1 MNILAGARIFG
12 VLVTMALA
20 LWAMGRELRNVEWR
34 HRIRVVMEERPEKEG
49 YVGNLW
55 RQYMLR
61 IRTHRIMLDKPYK
74 AKLVSIHVLGLFLL
88 FFVTTLLLHY
98 FFVVGLFVSGG
109 LSLFLYEKFWS
120 NRARK
125 RREEITAAWL
135 YEAVPIAV
143 HVMTATK
150 RLDQAIHRM
159 TQMTHHPHLKGKLA
173 QLSELISAPQ
183 FATPEDAF
191 LFWANNMGIRDIEYF
206 ALATKEAKK
215 YNVPIEQLW
224 IDMADLLGKDLEFKR
239 TIRAQTAHHRSGGYI
254 FYGMLA
260 GTFLIAYP
268 FTAKFMTDT
277 TRFLFWAVIGVM
289 TIGLYLIMRESQR
302 IDA

>member
-1 MNILAGARIFG
+1 MTIIAGARIFG

-20 LWAMGRELRNVEWR
+20 IWAIGRELQNVEWKQ
-34 HRIRVVMEERPEKEG
+34 RIRVIMEERPETQG
-49 YVGNLW
+49 RVGNLW
-55 RQYMLR
+55 RQYLFR
-61 IRTHRIMLDKPYK
+61 IKAHRLILDKSYR
-74 AKLVSIHVLGLFLL
+74 AQIVSFHVLALFLL
-88 FFVTTLLLHY
+88 FFVITLLLHY
-98 FFVVGLFVSGG
+98 FFVIGLFVSGG
-109 LSLFLYEKFWS
+109 LSLFLYEKFWF

-150 RLDQAIHRM
+150 RLDQAILRM
-159 TQMTHHPHLKGKLA
+159 TQMTHHVHLKEKLVR
-173 QLSELISAPQ
+173 LSELMHAPQ

-191 LFWANNMGIRDIEYF
+191 LFWANDMGIRDIEYF

-224 IDMADLLGKDLEFKR
+224 IDMADLLGKDLEYKR
-239 TIRAQTAHHRSGGYI
+239 GIRAQTAHHRSGGYI

-260 GTFLIAYP
+260 GTFLVAYP
-268 FTAKFMTDT
+268 FTAKFMTES
-277 TRFLFWAVIGVM
+277 TRVLFWAVIGVM